1 MSLKNFW
8 YSYKNILLRQILKKK
23 YDSFFRKIFGTLYK
37 FILRFFKHFFLLNVK
52 NLDSSKNKHLF
63 NLNLDDLF
71 INFNCD
77 KGSHCIWNNEKIKSH
92 KYSIFYEKYFSKM
105 KNEKIKILEIGSH
118 EGRGIASFYYYFP
131 RAHLYGANINPFQ
144 MVYKSKRI
152 TELFVDVASKKI
164 LKNLSLHLNFDLD
177 IIIDDASHNL
187 RDILI
192 TFPIFFKKLKKNG
205 IYVIEDMDQLQ
216 VFKELNPYHNELTPK
231 EILSKIK
238 KKENFQSSFINNNDK
253 NFLINNIKNIYFEKG
268 SMLLKKKNVSD
279 IAFIEKK

>member
-1 MSLKNFW
+1 M
-8 YSYKNILLRQILKKK
+8 
-23 YDSFFRKIFGTLYK
+23 
-37 FILRFFKHFFLLNVK
+37 
-52 NLDSSKNKHLF
+52 
-63 NLNLDDLF
+63 
-71 INFNCD
+71 
-77 KGSHCIWNNEKIKSH
+77 
-92 KYSIFYEKYFSKM
+92 
-105 KNEKIKILEIGSH
+105 
-118 EGRGIASFYYYFP
+118 
-131 RAHLYGANINPFQ
+131 
-144 MVYKSKRI
+144 
-152 TELFVDVASKKI
+152 
-164 LKNLSLHLNFDLD
+164 
-177 IIIDDASHNL
+177 IIDDASHNL